1 MEIGVPQWRHR
12 PRRSS
17 QDTTGMSSRGVIGSP
32 HLGQC
37 DRGRTTDSPRGT
49 RQITTLRND
58 PISRPNR
65 PQTTAVN
72 VVTGSSYRGCVAN
85 PVATQPSVQNLAL
98 VEDVGG
104 VR

>member
-1 MEIGVPQWRHR
+1 MEIGLPQWRHR

-58 PISRPNR
+58 PISRPNT
-65 PQTTAVN
+65 PQTTAMY
-72 VVTGSSYRGCVAN
+72 VVTASSYR
-85 PVATQPSVQNLAL
+85 
-98 VEDVGG
+98 VGIAER
-104 VR
+104 VRDTEHQLRSSRL